1 MRSVA
6 GISLRGVSVFVARR
20 KPGGS
25 MGGRW
30 EFPGGKLEAG
40 ESYRDAVIREFRE
53 EFELEIVVGQAIG
66 DSSFQN
72 DGRRYELT
80 AVLVDFDGEPGTLH
94 EHDQYRWVA
103 GEALGELDLAD
114 SDRSLLPFILP
125 LLVPA

>member
-6 GISLRGVSVFVARR
+6 GISLRGASVFVARR

-40 ESYRDAVIREFRE
+40 ESCQDAVIREFRE
-53 EFELEIVVGQAIG
+53 EFELDIAVRQTIG
-66 DSSFQN
+66 ESSFCN
-72 DGRRYELT
+72 GGRQYEII
-80 AVLVDFDGEPGTLH
+80 AALVGFHGEPRTLH

-125 LLVPA
+125 LLVPG